1 MLYKDWHPC
10 FVNQKVAGN
19 DLLKEVGDQRIVRWC
34 QGEEIVMT
42 MGKNLENPLTKFWTH
57 FSL

>member
-42 MGKNLENPLTKFWTH
+42 MGKNLENL
-57 FSL
+57 